1 MHLSSSS
8 SILASRDTLA
18 ILLAMSCM
26 VLSGPDSASVS
37 FGISED
43 FSPHTK
49 HESREATWAGGQV
62 SRWTGEQVDRW
73 AGGQVDR

>member
-1 MHLSSSS
+1 MEEGVQ
-8 SILASRDTLA
+8 TLA
-18 ILLAMSCM
+18 ILLAMSCI

-49 HESREATWAGGQV
+49 HESREATC
-62 SRWTGEQVDRW
+62 EQVKR
-73 AGGQVDR
+73 